1 MNRAIIFI
9 VSLVLGAAS
18 WAVCP
23 LVSES
28 FEPFDT
34 SLGLLIGQSVMIIFT
49 VYVGWKTNT
58 INVILSVVGL
68 YIGQNIYSY
77 IFGSSEAKAWAA
89 LLLITSTVL
98 CVFPLIGGLIARG
111 VNGILQRQS
120 KNI

>member
-98 CVFPLIGGLIARG
+98 CVCFR
-111 VNGILQRQS
+111 S
-120 KNI
+120 